1 MWRYIITLL
10 VAVFASKQAIAAPM
24 AKDINRVSISS
35 MTTSTICDVWCVM
48 IPIFLF
54 GLLVYIITLLFW
66 FDNAFVWAYN
76 LGVPRKIFH
85 GECG

>member
-24 AKDINRVSISS
+24 AKDINRISIAS

-54 GLLVYIITLLFW
+54 GLLVYIITLLLERF
-66 FDNAFVWAYN
+66 FY
-76 LGVPRKIFH
+76 RKY
-85 GECG
+85 GLYKKNQELTT